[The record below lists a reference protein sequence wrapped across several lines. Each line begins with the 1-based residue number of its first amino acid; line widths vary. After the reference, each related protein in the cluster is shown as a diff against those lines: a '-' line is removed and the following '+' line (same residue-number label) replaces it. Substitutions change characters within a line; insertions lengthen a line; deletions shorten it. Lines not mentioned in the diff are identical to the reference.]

1 MNKQRLSLLLNNYI
15 KNFSL
20 IEKEHRETYKW
31 IAIEHFQRH
40 FNIDAENFAEMLR
53 EATAK
58 TENLIDSTTQ
68 PLYGMIFYAEQEPET
83 VRNMFKALYAEDNGD
98 LVVRQKKIDKF
109 INDSEILRDKY
120 AKDS

>member
-1 MNKQRLSLLLNNYI
+1 MNKQRLSLLFNNYI

-31 IAIEHFQRH
+31 VAVEHFQRH
-40 FNIDAENFAEMLR
+40 FNIDAENFSEMLR

-68 PLYGMIFYAEQEPET
+68 PLYGMLFC
-83 VRNMFKALYAEDNGD
+83 
-98 LVVRQKKIDKF
+98 
-109 INDSEILRDKY
+109 
-120 AKDS
+120 